1 MLLYFLAGREFY
13 QKSYLIICPKS
24 YLIICARPPPKKRK
38 KHCPEILQVPNQNA
52 VLYNTS
58 EKGKNRLQCFARTC
72 SAMHQQNDAV
82 ADKDK

>member
-24 YLIICARPPPKKRK
+24 YLIKEKKKRSK